1 MKRDDAPGGV
11 NLAVD
16 PDVAPYVAQGVDP
29 PRSLWPQFAHR
40 KPAGEAISAHGAQ
53 VAGCADEIDEVNQ
66 SAESLHARA
75 RSQVHGDPAHA
86 MAAATHDVTRRADL
100 LQRRAVVAG
109 GAITEFNQLVDGWNA
124 QIQCAADYQ
133 AAMAIYQEHLPTYR
147 RADILHEAEHA
158 AMSRLT
164 NWDDDATSRT
174 CGRQEPCPSPSRPYS
189 PA

>member
-1 MKRDDAPGGV
+1 
-11 NLAVD
+11 
-16 PDVAPYVAQGVDP
+16 
-29 PRSLWPQFAHR
+29 
-40 KPAGEAISAHGAQ
+40 AQ

-75 RSQVHGDPAHA
+75 RSQVHGDPAGP

-109 GAITEFNQLVDGWNA
+109 GAITEFGQAVSEFNQLVDGWNA

-133 AAMAIYQEHLPTYR
+133 AALAIYQEHLPTYR

-164 NWDDDATSRT
+164 NWDDDATVKDLRSEERRVGRESRSW
-174 CGRQEPCPSPSRPYS
+174 GGEE
-189 PA
+189 